1 MIKVPM
7 FRPLIEQA
15 EIDAATEALRMGW
28 LGMGSYVNEMEQA
41 LADHLELGNKR
52 LALVN
57 TGHSALHLALEIANI
72 GPGDEVITPS
82 FNCVS
87 DFQAILQTG
96 AEPVL
101 CDVRP
106 NTLTID
112 VQTAEPLVTER
123 TKAVVFIDYAS
134 SLADYDAI
142 EAFAAK
148 HNLRVIHDAAH
159 SFNSRDPKGRMV
171 GSFSDLS
178 MLSFDPVTTLTCLD
192 AGAIVVNDEEEL
204 ACVHEMRI
212 LGMGQPPS
220 AMYQNKPIRTSDV
233 NAFGFRY
240 HVPNLHAAI
249 GLQQLAKIER
259 IAETRRN
266 TCAYYLDRL
275 AGIDDLVLPQ
285 IDLDNSTPFIFVVR
299 VPGERR
305 DDFRSRLGEN
315 GIDTGVH
322 WLPGHHFEVLR
333 NCRRGN
339 LRVSMQAGDEIVS
352 LPLHSAM
359 EEKAMYAVADT
370 VIAYFEGKLGEPIM
384 SQRDANLPVLAE
396 IDLAASTAA

>member
-28 LGMGSYVNEMEQA
+28 LGMGSYVNKMEQA
-41 LADHLELGNKR
+41 LSNHLELGDKR

-57 TGHSALHLALEIANI
+57 TGHSALHLALEVADV

-96 AEPVL
+96 AEPVI

-106 NTLTID
+106 DTLTMD
-112 VQTAEPLVTER
+112 VQSAEPLVTER

-148 HNLRVIHDAAH
+148 HDLRVIHDAAH

-171 GSFSDLS
+171 GSFSDLT
-178 MLSFDPVTTLTCLD
+178 MLSFDPVKTLTCLD
-192 AGAIVVNDEEEL
+192 AGAIIVNNDEEL
-204 ACVHEMRI
+204 RRVHEMRI
-212 LGMGQPPS
+212 LGMGQPP
-220 AMYQNKPIRTSDV
+220 AVMYQNKRAWTFHVDDI
-233 NAFGFRY
+233 GYRY
-240 HVPNLHAAI
+240 HVINLHAAI

-259 IAETRRN
+259 IAETRRD

-285 IDLDNSTPFIFVVR
+285 IDLENFTPFIFVVR
-299 VPGERR
+299 VPGEQRN
-305 DDFRSRLGEN
+305 DFRTRLGEH

-322 WLPGHHFEVLR
+322 WQAGHTFDLLR
-333 NCRRGN
+333 DCRRGN
-339 LRVSMQAGDEIVS
+339 LRVSMQASDEIVS

-359 EEKAMYAVADT
+359 DEKAMEAVADT
-370 VIAYFEGKLGEPIM
+370 VIAYFEGKLGEQSSGDTAVEQI
-384 SQRDANLPVLAE
+384 A
-396 IDLAASTAA
+396 AAS

>member
-41 LADHLELGNKR
+41 LTNHLELGDKR

-57 TGHSALHLALEIANI
+57 TGHSALHLALEVANV

-96 AEPVL
+96 AEPVM

-106 NTLTID
+106 DTLTID
-112 VQTAEPLVTER
+112 VESAEPLVTER

-134 SLADYDAI
+134 SLADYDAV

-159 SFNSRDPKGRMV
+159 SFNSRDPNGRMV
-171 GSFSDLS
+171 GSFSDLT
-178 MLSFDPVTTLTCLD
+178 MLSFDPVKTLTCLD
-192 AGAIVVNDEEEL
+192 AGAIVVNHDEEL
-204 ACVHEMRI
+204 RRVHEMRI
-212 LGMGQPPS
+212 LGMGQPP
-220 AMYQNKPIRTSDV
+220 AVMYQNKRAWTFHVDDI
-233 NAFGFRY
+233 GYRY
-240 HVPNLHAAI
+240 HVINLHAAI

-259 IAETRRN
+259 IAETRRD

-285 IDLDNSTPFIFVVR
+285 IDLVNFTPFIFVVR

-305 DDFRSRLGEN
+305 NDFRTKLGEH

-322 WLPGHHFEVLR
+322 WQAGHTFELLR
-333 NCRRGN
+333 DCRRGN
-339 LRVSMQAGDEIVS
+339 LRVSMQASDEIVS

-359 EEKAMYAVADT
+359 DEKAMEAVADT
-370 VIAYFEGKLGEPIM
+370 VIAYFAGKLGEQSSGDTAVEQI
-384 SQRDANLPVLAE
+384 A
-396 IDLAASTAA
+396 AAS

>member
-41 LADHLELGNKR
+41 LSNHLELGDKR

-57 TGHSALHLALEIANI
+57 TGHSALHLALGVANV

-96 AEPVL
+96 AEPVM

-106 NTLTID
+106 DTLTID
-112 VQTAEPLVTER
+112 VESAEPLVTER

-142 EAFAAK
+142 ETFAAK

-171 GSFSDLS
+171 GSFSDLT
-178 MLSFDPVTTLTCLD
+178 MLSFDPVKTLTCLD
-192 AGAIVVNDEEEL
+192 AGAIIVNDDEEL
-204 ACVHEMRI
+204 RQVHEMRI
-212 LGMGQPPS
+212 LGMGQPP
-220 AMYQNKPIRTSDV
+220 AVMYQNKRAWTFHV
-233 NAFGFRY
+233 NDIGYRY
-240 HVPNLHAAI
+240 HVINMHAAI

-259 IAETRRN
+259 IAETRRD

-305 DDFRSRLGEN
+305 NDFRTKLGEN

-322 WLPGHHFEVLR
+322 WQPGHTFELLR
-333 NCRRGN
+333 DCRRGN

-359 EEKAMYAVADT
+359 DEKAMEAVADT
-370 VIAYFEGKLGEPIM
+370 VIAYFKGKLGKQSSGDTAVEQI
-384 SQRDANLPVLAE
+384 A
-396 IDLAASTAA
+396 AAS

>member
-28 LGMGSYVNEMEQA
+28 LGMGSYVNKMEQA
-41 LADHLELGNKR
+41 LSNHLELGDKR

-57 TGHSALHLALEIANI
+57 TGHSALHLALEVADV

-96 AEPVL
+96 AEPVM

-106 NTLTID
+106 DTLTID
-112 VQTAEPLVTER
+112 VDSAEPLVTER

-171 GSFSDLS
+171 GSFSDLT
-178 MLSFDPVTTLTCLD
+178 MLSFDPVKTLTCLD
-192 AGAIVVNDEEEL
+192 AGAIIVNNDEEL
-204 ACVHEMRI
+204 RRVHEMRI
-212 LGMGQPPS
+212 LGMGQPP
-220 AMYQNKPIRTSDV
+220 AVMYQNKRAWTFHVDDI
-233 NAFGFRY
+233 GYRY
-240 HVPNLHAAI
+240 HVINLHAAI

-259 IAETRRN
+259 IAETRRD

-285 IDLDNSTPFIFVVR
+285 IDLENFTPFIFVVR
-299 VPGERR
+299 VPGEQRN
-305 DDFRSRLGEN
+305 DFRTRLGEH

-322 WLPGHHFEVLR
+322 WQAGHTFDLLR
-333 NCRRGN
+333 DCRRGN
-339 LRVSMQAGDEIVS
+339 LRVSMQASDEIVS

-359 EEKAMYAVADT
+359 DEKAMEAVADT
-370 VIAYFEGKLGEPIM
+370 VIAYFEGKLGEQSSGDTAVEQI
-384 SQRDANLPVLAE
+384 A
-396 IDLAASTAA
+396 AAS

>member
-7 FRPLIEQA
+7 FRPLIEQP
-15 EIDAATEALRMGW
+15 EIDAAVEALRMGW

-41 LADHLELGNKR
+41 LTAHLDLGDKR

-57 TGHSALHLALEIANI
+57 TGHSALHLALEVANV

-101 CDVRP
+101 CDVRDD
-106 NTLTID
+106 TLTID
-112 VQTAEPLVTER
+112 VASAEPLVSER
-123 TKAVVFIDYAS
+123 TKAVIFIDYAA
-134 SLADYDAI
+134 SLADYDAV

-148 HNLRVIHDAAH
+148 HGLRVIHDAAH
-159 SFNSRDPKGRMV
+159 SFNSRDSRGRMV
-171 GSFSDLS
+171 GSFSDLT
-178 MLSFDPVTTLTCLD
+178 MLSFDPVKTLTCLD
-192 AGAIVVNDEEEL
+192 AGAIIVNNDEEL
-204 ACVHEMRI
+204 ARVHEMRI

-220 AMYQNKPIRTSDV
+220 VMYQNKRAWTFHV
-233 NAFGFRY
+233 NDHGYRY
-240 HVPNLHAAI
+240 HVLNLHAAI

-259 IAETRRN
+259 IAETRRD

-285 IDLDNSTPFIFVVR
+285 IDLENATPFIFVVR

-305 DDFRSRLGEN
+305 DDFRTKLGEN

-322 WLPGHHFEVLR
+322 WQPGHHFEVLTE
-333 NCRRGN
+333 CRRGN

-359 EEKAMYAVADT
+359 EEAAMEAVADT
-370 VIAYFEGKLGEPIM
+370 VTAYFKGTL
-384 SQRDANLPVLAE
+384 SRDGGGDTALE
-396 IDLAASTAA
+396 QIAAAG

>member
-7 FRPLIEQA
+7 FRPLIEQP
-15 EIDAATEALRMGW
+15 EIDAAAESLRMGW

-41 LADHLELGNKR
+41 LTAHLELGDKR

-57 TGHSALHLALEIANI
+57 TGHSALHLALEVANV

-96 AEPVL
+96 AEPVM

-106 NTLTID
+106 DTLTID
-112 VQTAEPLVTER
+112 VESAEPLVTER

-142 EAFAAK
+142 ETFAAK

-171 GSFSDLS
+171 GSFSDLT
-178 MLSFDPVTTLTCLD
+178 MLSFDPVKTLTCLD
-192 AGAIVVNDEEEL
+192 AGAIIVNDDEEL
-204 ACVHEMRI
+204 RRVHEMRI
-212 LGMGQPPS
+212 LGMGQPP
-220 AMYQNKPIRTSDV
+220 AVMYQNKRAWTFHV
-233 NAFGFRY
+233 NDIGYRY
-240 HVPNLHAAI
+240 HVINMHAAI

-259 IAETRRN
+259 IAETRRD

-305 DDFRSRLGEN
+305 NDFRTKLGEN

-322 WLPGHHFEVLR
+322 WQPGHTFELLR
-333 NCRRGN
+333 DCRRGN
-339 LRVSMQAGDEIVS
+339 LRV
-352 LPLHSAM
+352 
-359 EEKAMYAVADT
+359 AVQVVTPKRLTPEQRTLIEQLAEVT
-370 VIAYFEGKLGEPIM
+370 GEPKTDGEAE
-384 SQRDANLPVLAE
+384 SWWDRLRNLVG
-396 IDLAASTAA
+396 

>member
-41 LADHLELGNKR
+41 LSNHLELGDKR

-57 TGHSALHLALEIANI
+57 TGHSALHLALEVANV

-96 AEPVL
+96 AEPVM

-106 NTLTID
+106 DTLTID
-112 VQTAEPLVTER
+112 VESAEPLVTER

-142 EAFAAK
+142 ETFAAK

-171 GSFSDLS
+171 GSFSDLT
-178 MLSFDPVTTLTCLD
+178 MLSFDPVKTLTCLD
-192 AGAIVVNDEEEL
+192 AGAIIVNDDEEL
-204 ACVHEMRI
+204 RRVHEMRI
-212 LGMGQPPS
+212 LGMGQPP
-220 AMYQNKPIRTSDV
+220 AVMYQNKRAWTFHV
-233 NAFGFRY
+233 NDIGYRY
-240 HVPNLHAAI
+240 HVINMHAAI

-259 IAETRRN
+259 IAETRRD

-305 DDFRSRLGEN
+305 NDFRTKLGEN

-322 WLPGHHFEVLR
+322 WQPGHTFELLR
-333 NCRRGN
+333 DCRRGN

-359 EEKAMYAVADT
+359 DEKAMEAVADT
-370 VIAYFEGKLGEPIM
+370 VIAYFKGKLGKQSSGDTAVEQI
-384 SQRDANLPVLAE
+384 A
-396 IDLAASTAA
+396 AAS

>member
-28 LGMGSYVNEMEQA
+28 LGMGSYVNKMEQA
-41 LADHLELGNKR
+41 LSNHLELGDKR

-57 TGHSALHLALEIANI
+57 TGHSALHLALEVADV

-96 AEPVL
+96 AEPVM

-106 NTLTID
+106 DTLTMD
-112 VQTAEPLVTER
+112 VQSAEPLVTER

-171 GSFSDLS
+171 GSFSDLT
-178 MLSFDPVTTLTCLD
+178 MLSFDPVKTLTCLD
-192 AGAIVVNDEEEL
+192 AGAIIVNNDEEL
-204 ACVHEMRI
+204 RRVHEMRI
-212 LGMGQPPS
+212 LGMGQPP
-220 AMYQNKPIRTSDV
+220 AVMYQNKRAWTFHVDDI
-233 NAFGFRY
+233 GYRY
-240 HVPNLHAAI
+240 HVINLHAAI

-259 IAETRRN
+259 IAETRRD

-285 IDLDNSTPFIFVVR
+285 IDLENFTPFIFVVR

-305 DDFRSRLGEN
+305 NDFRTRLGEH

-322 WLPGHHFEVLR
+322 WQAGHTFDLLR
-333 NCRRGN
+333 DCRRGN
-339 LRVSMQAGDEIVS
+339 LRVSMQASDEIVS

-359 EEKAMYAVADT
+359 DEKAMEAVADT
-370 VIAYFEGKLGEPIM
+370 VIAYFEGKLGEQSSGDTAVEQI
-384 SQRDANLPVLAE
+384 A
-396 IDLAASTAA
+396 AAS

>member
-41 LADHLELGNKR
+41 LSNHLELGDKR

-57 TGHSALHLALEIANI
+57 TGHSALHLALEVANV

-96 AEPVL
+96 AEPVM

-106 NTLTID
+106 DTLTID
-112 VQTAEPLVTER
+112 VESAEPLVTER

-142 EAFAAK
+142 ETFAAK

-171 GSFSDLS
+171 GSFSDLT
-178 MLSFDPVTTLTCLD
+178 MLSFDPVKTLTCLD
-192 AGAIVVNDEEEL
+192 AGAIIVNDDEEL
-204 ACVHEMRI
+204 RRVHEMRI
-212 LGMGQPPS
+212 LGMGQPP
-220 AMYQNKPIRTSDV
+220 AVMYQNKRAWTFHV
-233 NAFGFRY
+233 NDIGYRY
-240 HVPNLHAAI
+240 HVINMHAAI

-259 IAETRRN
+259 IAETRRD

-305 DDFRSRLGEN
+305 NDFRTKLGEN

-322 WLPGHHFEVLR
+322 WQPGHTFELLR
-333 NCRRGN
+333 DCRRGN

-359 EEKAMYAVADT
+359 DEKAMEAVADT
-370 VIAYFEGKLGEPIM
+370 VTAYFKGKLGKPSSGDTAVEQI
-384 SQRDANLPVLAE
+384 A
-396 IDLAASTAA
+396 AAS